1 MENQII
7 YAYTA
12 GIIDGEGTITLTK
25 THSNNEFRYPV
36 LSVTSTTY
44 SFLEYLKS
52 HFGGTIVSNKV
63 YKENHKQ
70 SWHWTLVGNKVLNL
84 LPKILP
90 YMLEPSKVY
99 RANLLVS
106 EYNKLTPRNGKY
118 TDEMKSSKRDF
129 EYRFF
134 HPSDTID

>member
-25 THSNNEFRYPV
+25 INSSNEFRYPV
-36 LSVTSTTY
+36 ISVTSTTY

-52 HFGGTIVSNKV
+52 HFGGTITTNKV
-63 YKENHKQ
+63 YQENHKP
-70 SWHWTLVGNKVLNL
+70 SWHWRLIGNKVVTL
-84 LPKILP
+84 LPNIIP
-90 YMLEPSKVY
+90 YMLESSKLY
-99 RANLLVS
+99 RANLIVN
-106 EYNKLTPRNGKY
+106 EYKMLTPRNGKY
-118 TDEMKSSKRDF
+118 NNDMKVLKHDF

>member
-25 THSNNEFRYPV
+25 THSHNEFRYPV
-36 LSVTSTTY
+36 LSITSTTY

-63 YKENHKQ
+63 YERNHKP
-70 SWHWTLVGNKVLNL
+70 SWHWTLVGNKVLDL
-84 LPKILP
+84 LPKVMP
-90 YMLEPSKVY
+90 YMLEPSKKY
-99 RANLLVS
+99 RANLIVN
-106 EYNKLTPRNGKY
+106 EYKKLTPRNGKY
-118 TDEMKSSKRDF
+118 TDNMKLLKKDF

-134 HPSDTID
+134 HPSDTIE